1 MGDAAV
7 SDEVSVLVDGAA
19 LDGPTLDQA
28 AAWLVAMDAE
38 YYGLFDLPPTRVEAI
53 LAGCLRDPSSEFGTA
68 AVLLHERE
76 AAGLLCA
83 FPTEEMFGR
92 RMQVLRALLAAAP
105 DPAAARRHLRDFDGA
120 GRWLPPEGF
129 YLAKLFLAPAL
140 RGSGCAGRLLDGF
153 LEQARGLRRQPCLHV
168 RRDNA
173 VARSLYRRHGF
184 VDAADPAASSAA
196 YVLMVAERRADG
208 TA

>member
-1 MGDAAV
+1 LSDTPAV
-7 SDEVSVLVDGAA
+7 LADGAT
-19 LDGPTLDQA
+19 LDGPTLDRA
-28 AAWLVAMDAE
+28 AAWLAAMDAE
-38 YYGLFDLPPTRVEAI
+38 YYGLFDLPSTRVEAI

-68 AVLLHERE
+68 AFLLHDGVAE
-76 AAGLLCA
+76 GLLCA
-83 FPTEEMFGR
+83 FPAEEMFGR

-105 DPAAARRHLRDFDGA
+105 DPTAARRLLRAFDGA
-120 GRWLPPEGF
+120 GRWLPPDGF

-140 RGSGCAGRLLDGF
+140 RGGGWAGRLLDGF
-153 LEQARGLRRQPCLHV
+153 LGQARKLGRQPCLHV

-173 VARSLYRRHGF
+173 VALSLYRRHGF

-196 YVLMVAERRADG
+196 YGLMVAERGTDG

>member
-1 MGDAAV
+1 MGGAAV
-7 SDEVSVLVDGAA
+7 SDTPAVLVDGAA
-19 LDGPTLDQA
+19 LDGPALDQA
-28 AAWLVAMDAE
+28 AAWLVAMDVE

-53 LAGCLRDPSSEFGTA
+53 LAGCLRDPTSEFGTA
-68 AVLLHERE
+68 AILMHGGE

-83 FPTEEMFGR
+83 FPAEEMFRR

-105 DPAAARRHLRDFDGA
+105 DPAAARRRLREFDGA

-140 RGSGCAGRLLDGF
+140 RGGGWAGRLLDGF
-153 LEQARGLRRQPCLHV
+153 LGQARELGRQPCLHV

-173 VARSLYRRHGF
+173 VARSLYRRYGF
-184 VDAADPAASSAA
+184 EDAADPDASSAA